1 MSTTTILIVDDNRAV
16 LGLTKSV
23 LESEGYRVYAT
34 ESAKDA
40 IAVAQRLQCGLD
52 LLLTDI
58 AMPEMDGHDLIATV
72 RRLCPNVRTMAVS
85 GYAPGNPAER
95 DYLIVAKP
103 FTRDELL
110 AAVKQILN
118 PQSFAGGS

>member
-1 MSTTTILIVDDNRAV
+1 M
-16 LGLTKSV
+16 TKSV
-23 LESEGYRVYAT
+23 LESEGYRVYAA

-58 AMPEMDGHDLIATV
+58 VMPEMDGHDLIAAI
-72 RRLCPNVRTMAVS
+72 RRLCPKVSTMAIS
-85 GYAPGNPAER
+85 GYAPGIPAER

-103 FTRDELL
+103 FTRDQLL

-118 PQSFAGGS
+118 PQSSPGGS